1 MSAYKNPN
9 SLPFP
14 QSIMSEIVQANFS
27 RSEELFEQQAM
38 EEMKQALLNPIPEKM
53 MSRVFV
59 GSWNVIETHGP
70 PNFKFKR
77 HRSLLVTLMDERG
90 KCFVTKARYNHQF
103 KRWFDFSR
111 PHYEKC
117 KVIAWAEKPEPYK
130 P

>member
-1 MSAYKNPN
+1 MSAYKNPD

-14 QSIMSEIVQANFS
+14 QSIMSEIVQAIFS
-27 RSEELFEQQAM
+27 RSDEFFRQQAM
-38 EEMKQALLNPIPEKM
+38 EEMKYALLHPPEKM
-53 MSRVFV
+53 MSRVFI

-70 PNFKFKR
+70 PNFKHYR

-103 KRWFDFSR
+103 KYWFDFSSPR
-111 PHYEKC
+111 YEKL

>member
-1 MSAYKNPN
+1 MSAYKKPD

-27 RSEELFEQQAM
+27 RSDELFEQQAM
-38 EEMKQALLNPIPEKM
+38 EEMKYALLHPPENP
-53 MSRVFV
+53 MSRVFI
-59 GSWNVIETHGP
+59 GSWNVIKIQGP
-70 PNFKFKR
+70 PNFKHYR

-103 KRWFDFSR
+103 KRWFDFSK

-117 KVIAWAEKPEPYK
+117 KVIAWAEKPEPYE